1 MKFLGLL
8 LIIFSFGLQAKT
20 IDETLSGYVKEFNLK
35 PLRPVSKRSSALFN
49 VGRSLFMTKLL
60 SGNNNIACVDCHFPG
75 VMTHD
80 GLPLSIGEGAIGRGA
95 SREQGHGVILA
106 RNTPALFNLKGINVM
121 FWDGRV
127 SYDPKTRTFTTPVA
141 ELNGKNPVRK
151 DITSAMTN
159 AVAAQAIFPIA
170 DHSEMR
176 GQAGTNEIANA
187 PSEVEAWDLV
197 VEKILKDPKISAE
210 LKAAFPNKKIN
221 IGHIGEA
228 LSEFQT
234 VAFSFADTG
243 YDRYLKGDKLALT
256 PLQKKGMDVFF
267 GKGKC
272 GECHQGEHLSE
283 LDFDNI
289 VIPQIG
295 PGKQAGDDIGRAQ
308 WDSSAGNLYAFRV
321 APLRNVGV
329 TAPYMHNGAFA
340 TLEEVIEHYDDVEAS
355 LRAYK
360 FVSSWKNYNE
370 LIKDH
375 DHTKD
380 DMRLSVISDD
390 LQKKLNFSEDE
401 EAALLDFLKTGL
413 TDKRLLNNIPGILR
427 HLHEP

>member
-1 MKFLGLL
+1 MKYLGLIL
-8 LIIFSFGLQAKT
+8 VILSFGLEAKT
-20 IDETLSGYVKEFNLK
+20 IDETLSGYIKEFNLK
-35 PLRPVSKRSSALFN
+35 PLRPVSKKSSALFD
-49 VGRSLFMTKLL
+49 VGRSLFMSKLL

-80 GLPLSIGEGAIGRGA
+80 GLPLALGEGAIGRGGT
-95 SREQGHGVILA
+95 REQGHGVLLA
-106 RNTPALFNLKGINVM
+106 RNTPALFNLKGMNVM

-127 SYDPKTRTFTTPVA
+127 SYDPKTKTFTTPVA
-141 ELNGKNPVRK
+141 ALNGKNPGRK

-159 AVAAQAIFPIA
+159 AIAAQAIFPIA
-170 DHSEMR
+170 DHAEMR
-176 GQAGTNEIANA
+176 GQEGTNEIANA
-187 PSEVEAWDLV
+187 KTEVGAWDLV
-197 VEKILKDPKISAE
+197 TKKVLADPKIGAG
-210 LKAAFPNKKIN
+210 LKAAFPNQKIT

-234 VAFSFADTG
+234 VAFAFSDTA
-243 YDRYLKGDKLALT
+243 YDRYLKGDRKALT
-256 PLQKKGMDVFF
+256 AVQKKGMDVFF

-289 VIPQIG
+289 GVPQIG
-295 PGKQAGDDIGRAQ
+295 PGKVNGDDPGRAL
-308 WDSSAGNLYAFRV
+308 WESGPETLYAFRV

-360 FVSSWKNYNE
+360 VVNEWKNYSE
-370 LIKDH
+370 VIMDH
-375 DHTKD
+375 DHSKD
-380 DMRLSVISDD
+380 ELRLSNISDD
-390 LQKKLNFSEDE
+390 LQKELNFTEEE
-401 EAALLDFLKTGL
+401 EAALLDFLKNGL
-413 TDKRLLNNIPGILR
+413 TDKRLLNNVPEGLR
-427 HLHEP
+427 SLLNP